1 MTTCTVTVDI
11 PEVSRYVVEYHVK
24 CGETHT
30 TVVKTDIHDDED
42 QRWLH
47 GLIVFPSLPAAIRD
61 AEKYVMQKETLRL
74 IREQVYEG

>member
-1 MTTCTVTVDI
+1 MTPRTVTVDV
-11 PEVSRYVVEYHVK
+11 PEISRYVTEYHVK
-24 CGETHT
+24 CGGAYT
-30 TVVKTDIHDDED
+30 TVVKADIYDNED